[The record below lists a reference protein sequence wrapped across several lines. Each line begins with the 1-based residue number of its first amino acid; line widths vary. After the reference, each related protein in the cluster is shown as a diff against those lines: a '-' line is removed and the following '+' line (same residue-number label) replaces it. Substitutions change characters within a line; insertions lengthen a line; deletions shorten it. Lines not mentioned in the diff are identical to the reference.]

1 MQNIS
6 HVLHEKGEIWIKG
19 YKPLPNIGSGILP
32 SLTAYVEE
40 HLSHKTPPFPLYPT
54 LTDTPTSRK
63 LPPTGYWIFIC
74 NPRFWDAEKWLE
86 QDIEELLYKISKHNR
101 TEFQVGDLAVLRVGA
116 DEMKPE
122 RVVALAEVIS
132 TPIEG
137 TDTDSSAYLNKL
149 DAN

>member
-40 HLSHKTPPFPLYPT
+40 HLSHKTSPFPLYPT

-63 LPPTGYWIFIC
+63 LPPTGYWMFIC
-74 NPRFWDAEKWLE
+74 NPRLWDAEKWLE
-86 QDIEELLYKISKHNR
+86 QDIEELLYKISKHIGTR
-101 TEFQVGDLAVLRVGA
+101 ERFSWLRQHHGPLSKSPQA
-116 DEMKPE
+116 
-122 RVVALAEVIS
+122 
-132 TPIEG
+132 
-137 TDTDSSAYLNKL
+137 SSLWKC
-149 DAN
+149 